1 MKETRETAPQREKK
15 KRRFSWRWMTVAAV
29 CVYSVVTIISQQNIL
44 AARRQEREDLLA
56 REKELQNEIEF
67 MNNDEKYIGSET
79 FVERAARETRGWGRT
94 AKSCLRRKTRMPEL
108 EAPSREQMRI
118 RRATMAT
125 RGIRRR
131 PPRMQRQRRFRM
143 IRRPVRR
150 RLLPRPKHLLRRRRN
165 FAGKDSNG

>member
-79 FVERAARETRGWGRT
+79 FVERAAREKPVSYTHLDVY
-94 AKSCLRRKTRMPEL
+94 K
-108 EAPSREQMRI
+108 
-118 RRATMAT
+118 
-125 RGIRRR
+125 
-131 PPRMQRQRRFRM
+131 RQ
-143 IRRPVRR
+143 
-150 RLLPRPKHLLRRRRN
+150 LPRRSAWGLRPWS
-165 FAGKDSNG
+165 AA